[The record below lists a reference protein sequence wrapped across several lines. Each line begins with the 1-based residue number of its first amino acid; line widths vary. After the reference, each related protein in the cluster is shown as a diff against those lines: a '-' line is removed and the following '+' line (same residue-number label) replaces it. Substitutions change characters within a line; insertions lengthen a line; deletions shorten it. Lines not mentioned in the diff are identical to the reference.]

1 MQKKLDDMTILIT
14 TAGLVCGVGTFVILL
29 IRMAINFG
37 TKVRVCVS
45 KRGKE
50 RARARAHTHTHTHT
64 HTHDIHTQKHTQGCC
79 YEVFL
84 PDIHIMQIVGYI
96 ILGIVIFVV
105 AVPEGLPL
113 AVTIAL
119 AFSVGKMYDDMN
131 QVWKCIVCVH
141 ALVHRSSPSHWVKC
155 CTNAKHMNQA
165 RKCVERLCV
174 CIH

>member
-1 MQKKLDDMTILIT
+1 MREQEREGEST
-14 TAGLVCGVGTFVILL
+14 
-29 IRMAINFG
+29 
-37 TKVRVCVS
+37 
-45 KRGKE
+45 
-50 RARARAHTHTHTHT
+50 RARART

-131 QVWKCIVCVH
+131 QVWK
-141 ALVHRSSPSHWVKC
+141 
-155 CTNAKHMNQA
+155 
-165 RKCVERLCV
+165 
-174 CIH
+174 

>member
-1 MQKKLDDMTILIT
+1 MREQEREGEST
-14 TAGLVCGVGTFVILL
+14 
-29 IRMAINFG
+29 
-37 TKVRVCVS
+37 
-45 KRGKE
+45 
-50 RARARAHTHTHTHT
+50 RARARAHT

-131 QVWKCIVCVH
+131 QVWKCIVYVH

-174 CIH
+174 CID

>member
-1 MQKKLDDMTILIT
+1 M
-14 TAGLVCGVGTFVILL
+14 
-29 IRMAINFG
+29 
-37 TKVRVCVS
+37 
-45 KRGKE
+45 
-50 RARARAHTHTHTHT
+50 
-64 HTHDIHTQKHTQGCC
+64 
-79 YEVFL
+79 FL

-131 QVWKCIVCVH
+131 QVWKCIVYVH
-141 ALVHRSSPSHWVKC
+141 TLVYRSLPSRWVKC

-174 CIH
+174 CID

>member
-50 RARARAHTHTHTHT
+50 RARARAHTHT

-174 CIH
+174 CID